1 MSIEQICFNSKF
13 GFSPL
18 CVAATEHVNVQQWIR
33 SFDIHRPVVFAD
45 YEFIAQVL

>member
-18 CVAATEHVNVQQWIR
+18 CVAATEHVHVQQWIR